1 MSLVEWNVRIDSLT
15 GISDVN
21 GGTECDDGQLGVW
34 EIKTGRQEVTRGV
47 VAETT
52 LKRVVENS
60 VMS

>member
-1 MSLVEWNVRIDSLT
+1 MGSLT

-34 EIKTGRQEVTRGV
+34 EIKTGRQEVTRV